1 MSERQKGLRTIYT
14 EEQREFFVR
23 HSFKYSKREWAFI
36 MDTDLDGVSRLKAR
50 YGVCLRYRDD
60 EENSIND
67 LIRIRNQFEFMDW
80 DRRVSKVIQDKHKKM
95 EDKKVVEAKIAIAK
109 RHNPDDIQER
119 LRLNG
124 MTISWREY
132 VERLHYLYEVD

>member
-23 HSFKYSKREWAFI
+23 HSYKYSRREWAFI
-36 MDTDLDGVSRLKAR
+36 MNTNLDGVSRLKAR

-60 EENSIND
+60 EENSGND

-80 DRRVSKVIQDKHKKM
+80 DRRVSKVIQYKHKKM
-95 EDKKVVEAKIAIAK
+95 EDKNVVEAKIAIAK
-109 RHNPDDIQER
+109 RHNPDDIQEK
-119 LRLNG
+119 LQLNG

-132 VERLHYLYEVD
+132 VERLHYLL

>member
-23 HSFKYSKREWAFI
+23 HSYKYSRREWAFI
-36 MDTDLDGVSRLKAR
+36 MNTNLDGVSRLKAR
-50 YGVCLRYRDD
+50 YGVFLRYRDD
-60 EENSIND
+60 EENSGNN

-80 DRRVSKVIQDKHKKM
+80 DRRVSKVIQYKHKKM
-95 EDKKVVEAKIAIAK
+95 EDKNVVEAKIAIAK
-109 RHNPDDIQER
+109 RHNPDDIQEK
-119 LRLNG
+119 LQLNG

-132 VERLHYLYEVD
+132 VERLHYLL

>member
-36 MDTDLDGVSRLKAR
+36 MNTDLDGVSRLKAR

-60 EENSIND
+60 EENSAND
-67 LIRIRNQFEFMDW
+67 LMRVRNQFGFMDW

-95 EDKKVVEAKIAIAK
+95 EDRKVVEAKIAIAK

-132 VERLHYLYEVD
+132 VERLHYLL

>member
-23 HSFKYSKREWAFI
+23 HSYKYSKREWSFI
-36 MDTDLDGVSRLKAR
+36 MNTDLDGVSRLKAR

-60 EENSIND
+60 EENSAND
-67 LIRIRNQFEFMDW
+67 LMRVRHQFEFMDW
-80 DRRVSKVIQDKHKKM
+80 DRRVSKVIQDTHKKM

-124 MTISWREY
+124 MTITYQEY
-132 VERLHYLYEVD
+132 VERLHYLL

>member
-67 LIRIRNQFEFMDW
+67 LIRIRNQFGFMDW
-80 DRRVSKVIQDKHKKM
+80 DRRVSKIAQDAHKKM

-132 VERLHYLYEVD
+132 VERLHYLL

>member
-36 MDTDLDGVSRLKAR
+36 MNTDIDGVSRLKAR

-60 EENSIND
+60 EENSVND

-132 VERLHYLYEVD
+132 VERLHYLL

>member
-23 HSFKYSKREWAFI
+23 HSFKYSKREWSFI
-36 MDTDLDGVSRLKAR
+36 MNTDLDGVSRLKAR

-60 EENSIND
+60 EENSVND

-109 RHNPDDIQER
+109 RHNPDDIQEK
-119 LRLNG
+119 LQLNG

-132 VERLHYLYEVD
+132 VERLHYLL

>member
-23 HSFKYSKREWAFI
+23 HSYKYSRREWAFI
-36 MDTDLDGVSRLKAR
+36 MNTDLDGVSRLKAR

-60 EENSIND
+60 EENSVND

-124 MTISWREY
+124 MTITYREY
-132 VERLHYLYEVD
+132 VERLHYLL

>member
-14 EEQREFFVR
+14 EDQREFFIR
-23 HSFKYSKREWAFI
+23 HSYKYSRREWAFI
-36 MDTDLDGVSRLKAR
+36 MNTDLDGVSRLKAR
-50 YGVCLRYRDD
+50 YGVCLRYKDD
-60 EENSIND
+60 EENSVND

-80 DRRVSKVIQDKHKKM
+80 DRRISKIVQDKQKKM

-109 RHNPDDIQER
+109 RHNPEDIQER

-132 VERLHYLYEVD
+132 VERLHYLL